1 MSDTANKSQETKTP
15 AAAKPK
21 KARRTPIIVG
31 VVAVV
36 IIAAIGGGLVWHEQP
51 SFCNAICHTPM
62 DGYLATYEAEPGQPA
77 TDKWGNEVSDAS
89 SMMAALHRQKGE
101 ENGEAITCLS
111 CHTPTLS
118 EQLTEGAHWV
128 SGSYNVSQTLD
139 ETFVPTER
147 DGNQLTEARGTD
159 AESFCLNSGCHVN
172 DDGSVMTKEDL
183 EKLTAD
189 EYGDRNPHATDSS
202 LPSNHTAKL
211 ACTDCHKGHR
221 ASVMGC
227 SQCHSDSKIPEGW
240 LSSSQASELE
250 PTALEETE

>member
-1 MSDTANKSQETKTP
+1 MSETTNKAAGK
-15 AAAKPK
+15 ADKAAKPK
-21 KARRTPIIVG
+21 KKGHAPIIGG

-36 IIAAIGGGLVWHEQP
+36 VIAAVAGGLVWHEQP

-77 TDKWGNEVSDAS
+77 TDKWGNEVADAS
-89 SMMAALHRQKGE
+89 GMMAALHRQKGE
-101 ENGEAITCLS
+101 ENGESITCLS
-111 CHTPTLS
+111 CHVPTLS
-118 EQLTEGAHWV
+118 EQLSEGMHWV
-128 SGSYNVSQTLD
+128 TGSYNVSQTLD

-147 DGNQLTEARGTD
+147 NGEQLTEARKSD
-159 AESFCLNSGCHVN
+159 SEAFCLNSGCHTN

-189 EYGDRNPHATDSS
+189 KYGDRNPHATDSS

-211 ACTDCHKGHR
+211 ACTDCHKAHR

-240 LSSSQASELE
+240 LSSLEASELE
-250 PTALEETE
+250 PTSIEESE